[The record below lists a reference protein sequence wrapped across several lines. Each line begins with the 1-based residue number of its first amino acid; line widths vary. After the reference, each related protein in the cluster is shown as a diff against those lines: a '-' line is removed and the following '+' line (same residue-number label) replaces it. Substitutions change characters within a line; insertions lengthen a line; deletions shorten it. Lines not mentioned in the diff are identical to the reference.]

1 MNIVIKFFSLY
12 FMDKFFSISVLVLH
26 KKDFSF
32 SAIYKVPSDQS
43 AYKGR
48 FEIEGTFTCEG
59 FPNRDPLIPGMKEHT
74 TVFNSSKKEY
84 FSGNETIY
92 NKVSK
97 VGGHMK

>member
-12 FMDKFFSISVLVLH
+12 FMDKFFSIFVLVLH
-26 KKDFSF
+26 KENFSF

-43 AYKGR
+43 AYKSR
-48 FEIEGTFTCEG
+48 FDIEGTFTCEG
-59 FPNRDPLIPGMKEHT
+59 FPNSDPLIPGMKEHT

-92 NKVSK
+92 NKVLK
-97 VGGHMK
+97 VEAT